1 MTAGGGRAELSL
13 GESSRA
19 KGAHGAGAR
28 LLLRQRHGT
37 GDGGDRARW
46 TKSSTARLEEG
57 GNGVLLGLPVHIT
70 AHIRRRDVV
79 WQARRPAML

>member
-1 MTAGGGRAELSL
+1 MGQARAFSSDSGTAQA
-13 GESSRA
+13 
-19 KGAHGAGAR
+19 
-28 LLLRQRHGT
+28 T
-37 GDGGDRARW
+37 GGDRARW